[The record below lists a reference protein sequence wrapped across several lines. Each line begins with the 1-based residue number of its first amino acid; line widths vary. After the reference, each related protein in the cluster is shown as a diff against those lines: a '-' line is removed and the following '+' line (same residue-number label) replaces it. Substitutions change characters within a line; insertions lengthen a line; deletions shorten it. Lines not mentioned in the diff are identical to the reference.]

1 MVVSFIT
8 IIISVFL
15 QFYQYIYMLSKEE
28 LKEKNSAFWEAFRKE
43 MNNESS
49 VSGRQIN
56 WINYPTDV
64 KDIYVRMEVDG
75 NGARVCFDI
84 QPKSDDIRSI
94 LWEQMT
100 ELKAVMENEMQIEA
114 NWNEES
120 HYWNGRLIS
129 RIKWENNDLDYYKTE
144 DIPKVIE
151 FLKDKLIRFDKF
163 YQEYKDVIVNL
174 AS

>member
-1 MVVSFIT
+1 MR
-8 IIISVFL
+8 L
-15 QFYQYIYMLSKEE
+15 DQNRHMLSKEE
-28 LKEKNSAFWEAFRKE
+28 LKEKNAAFWDSFRKE
-43 MNNESS
+43 MNNQSS

-75 NGARVCFDI
+75 NGASLCFDI

-100 ELKAVMENEMQIEA
+100 ELKTVMETEMQIEA

-129 RIKWENNDLDYYKTE
+129 RIKWENKALDYYKDE

-151 FLKDKLIRFDKF
+151 FLKDKLVRFDKF
-163 YQEYKDVIVNL
+163 YQEYKDIIVNL

>member
-1 MVVSFIT
+1 MVVSFIN

-15 QFYQYIYMLSKEE
+15 QFYQYIYMLSKED
-28 LKEKNSAFWEAFRKE
+28 LKEKNSVFWEAFRKE

-84 QPKSDDIRSI
+84 QPK
-94 LWEQMT
+94 
-100 ELKAVMENEMQIEA
+100 
-114 NWNEES
+114 
-120 HYWNGRLIS
+120 
-129 RIKWENNDLDYYKTE
+129 
-144 DIPKVIE
+144 
-151 FLKDKLIRFDKF
+151 
-163 YQEYKDVIVNL
+163 
-174 AS
+174 